1 MRGASR
7 LSNAE
12 DRVDSQKLWRD
23 NIEKL
28 WKKNNDTCDAQ
39 RLISSVLQHVMAD
52 DTPPLRIKRLCK
64 LAPYATEF
72 ANSRINQWSAD
83 PPPTPPDLTCANA
96 KSKLIDA
103 AFESVL
109 VPLLR
114 SLKSPEFRA
123 FLLAKRDWFQESAA
137 VAAQRAAL
145 DKRISDIN
153 VAGRTLEAVEEA
165 VRRRSVPP
173 ARPSPAGGAGW
184 PPEPPGTSRGS
195 RSRRRGP

>member
-1 MRGASR
+1 LLHWPNADAAAPPSLGRPRGASR

-23 NIEKL
+23 NI
-28 WKKNNDTCDAQ
+28 DVFDAQ
-39 RLISSVLQHVMAD
+39 WLISFVLQHVMAD

-64 LAPYATEF
+64 LTPYATEF

-83 PPPTPPDLTCANA
+83 PPPIPSDLTCAIA

-137 VAAQRAAL
+137 VAAQRTAL
-145 DKRISDIN
+145 NKRISDID
-153 VAGRTLEAVEEA
+153 VADRTLEAVEEA

-173 ARPSPAGGAGW
+173 ARPPQW
-184 PPEPPGTSRGS
+184 
-195 RSRRRGP
+195 